1 MKLRRI
7 NFDHGAGCGCGD
19 CTGGNAK
26 SYFEGLEQ
34 KPNIEQLVPVP
45 GPSGENSILVA
56 GKTDP
61 SGALNADGADEALD
75 SAAKANLLAADFDI
89 TEKPTTQNVVDAS
102 DTNSN
107 RVWTGLSRSLLNFLG
122 LKVVPKLLPD
132 FGTSGN
138 IVKDNGTAWVSD
150 APDWEKYNSTTTTP
164 YAYTSTSYGAI
175 GSSIEFTVGTGY
187 AYKFKNIVAIVD
199 PSNPANYIEGIVT
212 SYALGK
218 VTIQIK
224 NLSGGGNTSGW
235 GVMLTAPEYLPYVND
250 PANYGKFFYNN
261 NGIIE
266 MRISTLSV
274 GFVFPWHNPSNPD
287 GFIPCDGAPFAKTE
301 YPALYEHLR
310 PGGAVNKYAFALD
323 GTTALGIGN
332 CRTPGYNTGTIP
344 YGVADPANLGERVG
358 RNILTGGIPAINMP
372 VTSPYGIEVTTNLDD
387 YYVLTDPNINQNHG
401 VTGSPNCPQNDAF
414 VQGTLTITPKPNNIV
429 GGQVANGG
437 QDLDM
442 RQSGEGCFYIIKT

>member
-1 MKLRRI
+1 MNLRRI
-7 NFDHGAGCGCGD
+7 NYHCTCGYCSE
-19 CTGGNAK
+19 CSGGNAK
-26 SYFEGLEQ
+26 SYFEGMAPL
-34 KPNIEQLVPVP
+34 PNVVEKTPIP
-45 GPSGENSILVA
+45 GPSGKNSILVA
-56 GKTDP
+56 GKTDA
-61 SGALNADGADEALD
+61 SGVLNADSTDEALD
-75 SAAKANLLAADFDI
+75 SAAKVNLLAADFDI
-89 TEKPTTQNVVDAS
+89 TVKPTTQNVVDAS
-102 DTNSN
+102 DINNN
-107 RVWTGLSRSLLNFLG
+107 RVWTGLSRSILNFLG
-122 LKVVPKLLPD
+122 LKVVPKLLPN

-138 IVKDNGTAWVSD
+138 ILKDNGTAWVSD

-310 PGGAVNKYAFALD
+310 PSGAVNKYAFALD

-344 YGVADPANLGERVG
+344 YGVASAGDLGLRVG
-358 RNILTGGIPAINMP
+358 ANSYTLLPENLPEVCPYPVSITGNVGGL
-372 VTSPYGIEVTTNLDD
+372 YG
-387 YYVLTDPNINQNHG
+387 LTDPGLNENHG
-401 VTGSPNCPQNDAF
+401 STGSPNVPRADAF
-414 VQGTLTITPKPNNIV
+414 TVMSVGVSVGTNSSIGDTPI
-429 GGQVANGG
+429 
-437 QDLDM
+437 DM
-442 RQSGEGCFYIIKT
+442 RPSSEGCFYIIKT

>member
-34 KPNIEQLVPVP
+34 KPTIEQLVPVP

-89 TEKPTTQNVVDAS
+89 TVKPTTQNVVDAS

-138 IVKDNGTAWVSD
+138 IVKDNGSAWVSG
-150 APDWEKYNSTTTTP
+150 APDWEKYNSTTTSPVP
-164 YAYTSTSYGAI
+164 YNSTETSRI
-175 GSSIEFTVGTGY
+175 GQTIEFTVGTGY
-187 AYKFKNIVAIVD
+187 SYRFKNIVAIVD
-199 PSNPANYIEGIVT
+199 PSDSLNYLEGIVT
-212 SYALGK
+212 NYSLGK
-218 VTIQIK
+218 VTVRIM
-224 NLSGGGNTSGW
+224 NMSGSGNTSGW
-235 GVMLTAPEYLPYVND
+235 NVMLTAPEYLPYVND

-266 MRISTLSV
+266 MRTSIESIGDTKIWFSATA
-274 GFVFPWHNPSNPD
+274 PD
-287 GFIPCDGAPFAKTE
+287 TSWWLCDGSTKLLSESPGLYDLLVTKNGGFSSPFYVSGTSFKLPDSTGA
-301 YPALYEHLR
+301 ALVGVKV
-310 PGGAVNKYAFALD
+310 GGSD
-323 GTTALGIGN
+323 SISLGQ
-332 CRTPGYNTGTIP
+332 
-344 YGVADPANLGERVG
+344 LVG
-358 RNILTGGIPAINMP
+358 SNILTGGILPKHLPVASPWQINDPGHSHPIVPAGAFEAGAGGTSVPFNGAGNTNTATTGITLKQNNVAGGMP
-372 VTSPYGIEVTTNLDD
+372 D
-387 YYVLTDPNINQNHG
+387 
-401 VTGSPNCPQNDAF
+401 
-414 VQGTLTITPKPNNIV
+414 
-429 GGQVANGG
+429 NGA
-437 QDLDM
+437 QDLDI
-442 RQSGEGCFYIIKT
+442 RQKSLGFYLYIKAL

>member
-138 IVKDNGTAWVSD
+138 IVKDNGTAWVSG

-212 SYALGK
+212 NYALGK
-218 VTIQIK
+218 VTVQIK

-250 PANYGKFFYNN
+250 PANYGKFYYNN

-287 GFIPCDGAPFAKTE
+287 GFIPCDGASFAKTE

-310 PGGAVNKYAFALD
+310 PGGAVNKYAFAMD
-323 GTTALGIGN
+323 GTTPLGIGN
-332 CRTPGYNTGTIP
+332 CRTPGYNTGRIP
-344 YGVADPANLGERVG
+344 YGVADPGDLGVNFGANEYVLVG
-358 RNILTGGIPAINMP
+358 DNLPEVPPYNMPDHTHGPKTPGVGFLEFTASGGDVISPAPGFGVFSASETGGVSGGATIPITNNTGTGGTAI
-372 VTSPYGIEVTTNLDD
+372 
-387 YYVLTDPNINQNHG
+387 
-401 VTGSPNCPQNDAF
+401 
-414 VQGTLTITPKPNNIV
+414 
-429 GGQVANGG
+429 
-437 QDLDM
+437 DM
-442 RQSGEGCFYIIKT
+442 RQSSEGCFYIIKT

>member
-138 IVKDNGTAWVSD
+138 IVKDNGSAWVSG
-150 APDWEKYNSTTTTP
+150 APDWEKYNSTTTSPVP
-164 YAYTSTSYGAI
+164 YNSTETSRI
-175 GSSIEFTVGTGY
+175 GQTIEFTVGTGY
-187 AYKFKNIVAIVD
+187 SYRFKNIVAIVD
-199 PSNPANYIEGIVT
+199 PSDSLNYLEGIVT
-212 SYALGK
+212 NYSLGK
-218 VTIQIK
+218 VTVRIM
-224 NLSGGGNTSGW
+224 NMSGSGNTSGW
-235 GVMLTAPEYLPYVND
+235 NVMLTAPEYLPYVND

-266 MRISTLSV
+266 MRTSIESIGDTKIWFSATA
-274 GFVFPWHNPSNPD
+274 PD
-287 GFIPCDGAPFAKTE
+287 TSWWLCDGSTKLLSESPGLYDLLVTKNGGFSSPFYVSGTSFKLPDSTGA
-301 YPALYEHLR
+301 ALVGVKV
-310 PGGAVNKYAFALD
+310 GGSD
-323 GTTALGIGN
+323 SISLGQ
-332 CRTPGYNTGTIP
+332 
-344 YGVADPANLGERVG
+344 LVG
-358 RNILTGGIPAINMP
+358 SNILTGGILPKHLPVASPWQINDPGHSHPIVPAGAFEAGAGGTSVPFNGAGNTNTATTGITLKQNNVAGGMP
-372 VTSPYGIEVTTNLDD
+372 D
-387 YYVLTDPNINQNHG
+387 
-401 VTGSPNCPQNDAF
+401 
-414 VQGTLTITPKPNNIV
+414 
-429 GGQVANGG
+429 NGA
-437 QDLDM
+437 QDLDI
-442 RQSGEGCFYIIKT
+442 RQKSLGFYLYIKAL

>member
-138 IVKDNGTAWVSD
+138 IVKDNGTAWVSG
-150 APDWEKYNSTTTTP
+150 APDWEKYNSTTTSPVP
-164 YAYTSTSYGAI
+164 YNSTETSRI
-175 GSSIEFTVGTGY
+175 GQTIEFTVGTGY
-187 AYKFKNIVAIVD
+187 SYRFKNIVAIVD
-199 PSNPANYIEGIVT
+199 PSDSLNYLEGIVT
-212 SYALGK
+212 NYSLGK
-218 VTIQIK
+218 VTVRIM
-224 NLSGGGNTSGW
+224 NMSGSGNTSGW
-235 GVMLTAPEYLPYVND
+235 NVMLTAPEYLPYVND

-266 MRISTLSV
+266 MRTSIESIGDTKIWFSATA
-274 GFVFPWHNPSNPD
+274 PD
-287 GFIPCDGAPFAKTE
+287 TSWWLCDGSTKLLSESPGLYDLLVTKNGGFSSPFYVSGTSFKLPDSTGA
-301 YPALYEHLR
+301 ALVGVKV
-310 PGGAVNKYAFALD
+310 GGSD
-323 GTTALGIGN
+323 SISLGQ
-332 CRTPGYNTGTIP
+332 
-344 YGVADPANLGERVG
+344 LVG
-358 RNILTGGIPAINMP
+358 SNILTGGILPKHLPVASPWQINDPGHSHPIVPAGAFEAGAGGTSVPFNGAGNTNTATTGITLKQNNVAGGMP
-372 VTSPYGIEVTTNLDD
+372 D
-387 YYVLTDPNINQNHG
+387 
-401 VTGSPNCPQNDAF
+401 
-414 VQGTLTITPKPNNIV
+414 
-429 GGQVANGG
+429 NGA
-437 QDLDM
+437 QDLDI
-442 RQSGEGCFYIIKT
+442 RQKSLGFYLYIKAL

>member
-26 SYFEGLEQ
+26 SYFEGMVPV
-34 KPNIEQLVPVP
+34 PNIEQLVPIP

-56 GKTDP
+56 GKTDA
-61 SGALNADGADEALD
+61 SGVLNADGTDEALD

-89 TEKPTTQNVVDAS
+89 TVKPTTQNVVDPS
-102 DTNSN
+102 DPNNN
-107 RVWTGLSRSLLNFLG
+107 RVWTGLSRSILNFLG
-122 LKVVPKLLPD
+122 LKVVPKLLPN

-138 IVKDNGTAWVSD
+138 ILKDNGTAWVSA

-212 SYALGK
+212 NYALGK
-218 VTIQIK
+218 VTVQIK

-235 GVMLTAPEYLPYVND
+235 GVMLTAPEYLPYLND
-250 PANYGKFFYNN
+250 PANYGKFYYNN

-266 MRISTLSV
+266 MRTSIESIGDTKIWFSATAPDTSWWLCDGSPQLATDSPGLYDFLVTKNGGALSPFYVSSTSFLLPNATGAALV
-274 GFVFPWHNPSNPD
+274 GVKGSGADSITLGQIVGNNILA
-287 GFIPCDGAPFAKTE
+287 GGIPNINLPVVAPYKTAAHSHGAPF
-301 YPALYEHLR
+301 
-310 PGGAVNKYAFALD
+310 N
-323 GTTALGIGN
+323 
-332 CRTPGYNTGTIP
+332 GY
-344 YGVADPANLGERVG
+344 LVG
-358 RNILTGGIPAINMP
+358 RSGGGTFISPGTGVDVSLESSTDAT
-372 VTSPYGIEVTTNLDD
+372 VDTNL
-387 YYVLTDPNINQNHG
+387 TN
-401 VTGSPNCPQNDAF
+401 
-414 VQGTLTITPKPNNIV
+414 NNIA
-429 GGQVANGG
+429 GGQAADGG
-437 QDLDM
+437 QDLDF
-442 RQSGEGCFYIIKT
+442 RQKSLGMYLFIKAL